1 METLLVYFFFILILG
16 KDPYTQTEYL
26 LSLKGLLFP
35 LPIKLI
41 FLLLRLSVCFVC
53 LQISRVIT
61 LVVCVP
67 TITAYLVL
75 SSISCL
81 DRSAVTCMTN
91 QSRTMTKIYFRY
103 YATMQIIMAIGY
115 DFIAPAISV
124 CMFISFI
131 LSVLLNTMSL
141 ELYGVVDMP
150 YFLVFPIIATVLE
163 VIIHIMLRMM
173 VDLSENC
180 GKTQINWARLL
191 RLSNDKKYLK
201 RRLSSL
207 QCIAVCGGIL
217 SYNLYLCKRSIKGT
231 YFGAILNYT
240 ITSVLSINIEA

>member
-1 METLLVYFFFILILG
+1 
-16 KDPYTQTEYL
+16 
-26 LSLKGLLFP
+26 
-35 LPIKLI
+35 
-41 FLLLRLSVCFVC
+41 
-53 LQISRVIT
+53 
-61 LVVCVP
+61 
-67 TITAYLVL
+67 
-75 SSISCL
+75 
-81 DRSAVTCMTN
+81 
-91 QSRTMTKIYFRY
+91 
-103 YATMQIIMAIGY
+103 MAIGY